1 MTLTLETVLALL
13 TALGALVSIYI
24 NLNEKI
30 TRGEERFA
38 NLAKRVDEN
47 EAWAKEIETKMEVHQ
62 KEVTNSLFRMTS
74 SIERLNQTLGQIE
87 KKINL

>member
-13 TALGALVSIYI
+13 TALGALVSIYV

-30 TRGEERFA
+30 TRAEERFQ
-38 NLAKRVDEN
+38 NLLKRVDDN
-47 EAWAKEIETKMEVHQ
+47 EKWVKEVEDKMDTHQ
-62 KEVTNSLFRMTS
+62 KEVTNSLFRMTN

-87 KKINL
+87 KKLNI